1 MLTIWWL
8 IATFAKIATALCHLI
23 WYVVNYLS
31 IVRYFRHFRQN
42 CHFQNGPLAILS
54 NILLTNWRLIAMSA
68 IFAKCAIF
76 AKIATSKRGPFAI
89 LFIMLLSIWWLF
101 TIFPKC
107 LQFSP
112 LHAFL
117 DIIQHIWGKSKWK
130 ERKNSIVST
139 TTDVNKMANLIY
151 LSFYLMN
158 LHGFSD
164 HPLII
169 SFEWF
174 FLCLW
179 KSNFAEDKSAGIH
192 FSMPHK

>member
-1 MLTIWWL
+1 MFGQNCQFQKGPFAITFDMLTIWWL

-101 TIFPKC
+101 TIFPKY

-117 DIIQHIWGKSKWK
+117 DITQHMLYEAKASEKSVK
-130 ERKNSIVST
+130 IV
-139 TTDVNKMANLIY
+139 
-151 LSFYLMN
+151 
-158 LHGFSD
+158 
-164 HPLII
+164 
-169 SFEWF
+169 
-174 FLCLW
+174 
-179 KSNFAEDKSAGIH
+179 
-192 FSMPHK
+192 